1 MWTKALTHPFKV
13 QLLGL
18 IEGQPGISTV
28 ELAAQ
33 LNQTKKRT
41 GTCLTRLRQSGFLT
55 AIIPKISNQSY
66 GWTLAGHEAPSVE
79 PEPEPIAATAEPVI
93 TPKPEIAPEPEPEPV
108 ITPEPVAEDID
119 DEEEAGFS
127 ITTPHSAQLSKGLT
141 EEDMQWHRYWHSR
154 AAQRASDSARRV
166 KSLIRTDWMYPTPCD
181 CSHPNPP
188 PCDEPAIYR
197 VENLK

>member
-93 TPKPEIAPEPEPEPV
+93 TPKPEIAPEPEPV
-108 ITPEPVAEDID
+108 ITLEPEPEPEPVAEDSDHEDGD
-119 DEEEAGFS
+119 DEAGFS
-127 ITTPHSAQLSKGLT
+127 VAAQPSAKLPKGLT
-141 EEDMQWHRYWHSR
+141 QADLDWHRYWHSR
-154 AAQRASDSARRV
+154 AVQR
-166 KSLIRTDWMYPTPCD
+166 
-181 CSHPNPP
+181 CSRLALM
-188 PCDEPAIYR
+188 ETA
-197 VENLK
+197 